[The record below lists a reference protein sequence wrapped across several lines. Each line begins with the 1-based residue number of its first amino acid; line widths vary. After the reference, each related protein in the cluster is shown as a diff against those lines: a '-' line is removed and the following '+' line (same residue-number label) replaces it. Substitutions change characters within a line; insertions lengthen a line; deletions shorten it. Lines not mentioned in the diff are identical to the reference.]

1 MKTRE
6 EIIAQR
12 GYPPNI
18 LGTTAD
24 LETSSYHSSAAYLA
38 KRLANPNRTL
48 TELCCGIGI
57 FLLEAA
63 PQFAHVTGIDSDP
76 SALDSCA
83 KNLAALGLADRAT
96 LLLRNIQ
103 TPRALDELTLDIAV
117 YDIPFWNTRDEHKNP
132 PFGYFLKRL
141 LQKTPDVAVT
151 LPPKYTAHF
160 LHTCFSPCEVER
172 VLING
177 KHDRNHAYFGT
188 LRRGT
193 DTEISLETS

>member
-12 GYPPNI
+12 GYAPHI
-18 LGTTAD
+18 LGTSSD
-24 LETSSYHSSAAYLA
+24 LEISSYTASAAYLA
-38 KRLANPNRTL
+38 QRLSDPSRTL
-48 TELCCGIGI
+48 TELCCGIGV
-57 FLLEAA
+57 FLSHAA
-63 PQFAHVTGIDSDP
+63 PHFAHVTGIDSDP

-132 PFGYFLKRL
+132 PFGYFLKKIL
-141 LQKTPDVAVT
+141 SKTPDTVVIV
-151 LPPKYTAHF
+151 PPKYTAHF

-177 KHDRNHAYFGT
+177 KHDCNHAYFGT